1 MKRFTKILLI
11 LVIVIVGVYFFLPN
25 KPYIGRSNVH
35 GNGLFAGK
43 NYQKGD
49 IIFEDL
55 FPYYEKDKILFN
67 PIQTKNF
74 NKYIL
79 EEGKF
84 INHCSLR
91 KNTDIITNDYKT
103 FPLVAIENIKKH
115 DELTSDYDVIHK
127 HYPFI
132 APSKPSYK
140 RC

>member
-11 LVIVIVGVYFFLPN
+11 LLIVIVGVYFFLPN

-43 NYQKGD
+43 KYKKGD

-67 PIQTKNF
+67 PIPTKNF

-79 EEGKF
+79 EEGKY
-84 INHCSLR
+84 INHCSLK
-91 KNTDIITNDYKT
+91 KNTDILTNDYKT
-103 FPLVAIENIKKH
+103 FAVVAMKDIKKH
-115 DELTSDYDVIHK
+115 EELTVDYNLLYK

-132 APSKPSYK
+132 TPSKPDYK